1 MFRVIELAAEA
12 FPLSLA
18 GVITN
23 QLTPG
28 GRLGAVAANRH
39 SYDMV
44 AGFVKEMHDLASFKS
59 IFAMPTPGAT
69 MKRRTFITLFASVA
83 VWPLATRAQQAPK
96 RMLRVGA
103 LIGFAEHDPAT
114 QRRVAAFLKGLADL
128 GWTVDRN
135 IAIDFRYGAGDA
147 DKNRAFAKELVS
159 LNPDVIFVNSTSATA
174 AVQRETK
181 IIPVVFATVSDPVG
195 SGFVASLARPGG
207 NITGF
212 VNVEA
217 SIAGKWLAL
226 LKEVAPGIKR
236 AALMYNPTTA
246 TYFEYY
252 LKPFEAAA
260 EAFDMKSISIMV
272 RSAAEIEQAFATR
285 NRDDGIVLMSDP
297 FMTVNSALANEKAL
311 QFRIPVVS
319 GVSQSGSLISYAPDT
334 VDLFRRSA
342 AYVDS
347 ILRGASPADLPVQ
360 LPAKFELIINLKT
373 AKALS
378 LAVPQT
384 VLAEADE
391 VIE

>member
-1 MFRVIELAAEA
+1 
-12 FPLSLA
+12 
-18 GVITN
+18 
-23 QLTPG
+23 
-28 GRLGAVAANRH
+28 
-39 SYDMV
+39 
-44 AGFVKEMHDLASFKS
+44 
-59 IFAMPTPGAT
+59 
-69 MKRRTFITLFASVA
+69 MKRREFITLVGGVA
-83 VWPLATRAQQAPK
+83 ATWPLAARAQRAPK
-96 RMLRVGA
+96 RVLRVGA

-128 GWTVDRN
+128 GWTLDRN
-135 IAIDFRYGAGDA
+135 VAIDFRYGAGDA
-147 DKNRAFAKELVS
+147 DRNRAFAKELVS

-174 AVQRETK
+174 AVQRETT

-217 SIAGKWLAL
+217 SIAGKWLGL

-236 AALMYNPTTA
+236 AGLMYNPTTA

-260 EAFDMKSISIMV
+260 EAAGVKSTSLKV
-272 RSAAEIEQAFATR
+272 GNVVEIQQAFATR

-297 FMTVNSALANEKAL
+297 FLTVNSAFTNEKAL

-319 GVSQSGSLISYAPDT
+319 GVSHSGSLITYAPDT
-334 VDLFRRSA
+334 EDLFRRSA
-342 AYVDS
+342 SYVDR

-360 LPAKFELIINLKT
+360 LPTKFELIVNLNT
-373 AKALS
+373 AKALG
-378 LAVPQT
+378 LTVPQT
-384 VLAEADE
+384 LLAEADE

>member
-1 MFRVIELAAEA
+1 MKRREF
-12 FPLSLA
+12 
-18 GVITN
+18 IT
-23 QLTPG
+23 LVG
-28 GRLGAVAANRH
+28 GAVA
-39 SYDMV
+39 
-44 AGFVKEMHDLASFKS
+44 
-59 IFAMPTPGAT
+59 T
-69 MKRRTFITLFASVA
+69 
-83 VWPLATRAQQAPK
+83 WPLAARAQQAPK
-96 RMLRVGA
+96 RVLRVGA

-128 GWTVDRN
+128 GWTLDRN
-135 IAIDFRYGAGDA
+135 VAIDFRYGAGDA
-147 DKNRAFAKELVS
+147 DRNRAFAKELVS
-159 LNPDVIFVNSTSATA
+159 LNPDVIFVNSTSATT
-174 AVQRETK
+174 AVQRETT

-217 SIAGKWLAL
+217 SIAGKWLGL

-236 AALMYNPTTA
+236 AGLMYNPTTA

-260 EAFDMKSISIMV
+260 EAAGVKSTSLKV
-272 RSAAEIEQAFATR
+272 GNVVEIQQAFATR

-297 FMTVNSALANEKAL
+297 FLTVNSAFTNEKAL

-319 GVSQSGSLISYAPDT
+319 GVSQSGSLITYAPDT
-334 VDLFRRSA
+334 EDLFRRSA
-342 AYVDS
+342 SYVDR

-360 LPAKFELIINLKT
+360 LPTKFELIVNLNT
-373 AKALS
+373 AKALG
-378 LAVPQT
+378 LTVPQT
-384 VLAEADE
+384 LLAEADE

>member
-1 MFRVIELAAEA
+1 M
-12 FPLSLA
+12 
-18 GVITN
+18 
-23 QLTPG
+23 
-28 GRLGAVAANRH
+28 
-39 SYDMV
+39 
-44 AGFVKEMHDLASFKS
+44 
-59 IFAMPTPGAT
+59 
-69 MKRRTFITLFASVA
+69 RRREFITLLGGTVA
-83 VWPLATRAQQAPK
+83 TWPLAARAQQAPK

-114 QRRVAAFLKGLADL
+114 QRRVAAFLKRFAEL

-135 IAIDFRYGAGDA
+135 VAIDVRYGAGDA
-147 DKNRAFAKELVS
+147 GKNRAFAKELVN

-174 AVQRETK
+174 AVQRETTV
-181 IIPVVFATVSDPVG
+181 IPVVFATVSDPVG

-217 SIAGKWLAL
+217 SIAGKWLGL

-260 EAFDMKSISIMV
+260 EVFDVKSISLRV
-272 RSAAEIEQAFATR
+272 GSVAEIEQAFATR
-285 NRDDGIVLMSDP
+285 NRDDDGIVLMSDP
-297 FMTVNSALANEKAL
+297 FLTVNSAFANEKAL

-319 GVSQSGSLISYAPDT
+319 GISQSGSLISYAPDT

-342 AYVDS
+342 TYVDR

-360 LPAKFELIINLKT
+360 LPTKFELVVNLKT
-373 AKALS
+373 AIALG
-378 LAVPQT
+378 LTVPQT
-384 VLAEADE
+384 LLAEADE

>member
-1 MFRVIELAAEA
+1 
-12 FPLSLA
+12 
-18 GVITN
+18 
-23 QLTPG
+23 
-28 GRLGAVAANRH
+28 
-39 SYDMV
+39 
-44 AGFVKEMHDLASFKS
+44 
-59 IFAMPTPGAT
+59 
-69 MKRRTFITLFASVA
+69 
-83 VWPLATRAQQAPK
+83 
-96 RMLRVGA
+96 MLRVGA

-114 QRRVAAFLKGLADL
+114 QRRVAAFLKRLADL
-128 GWTVDRN
+128 GWTLDRN
-135 IAIDFRYGAGDA
+135 VAIDFRYGAGDA

-174 AVQRETK
+174 AVQRETT

-217 SIAGKWLAL
+217 SIAGKWLGL

-236 AALMYNPTTA
+236 AGLMYNPTTA

-260 EAFDMKSISIMV
+260 EAAGVKSTSLKV
-272 RSAAEIEQAFATR
+272 GNVVEIQQAFATR

-297 FMTVNSALANEKAL
+297 FLTVNSAFTNEKAL

-319 GVSQSGSLISYAPDT
+319 GVSQSGSLITYAPDT
-334 VDLFRRSA
+334 EDLFRRSA
-342 AYVDS
+342 SYVDR

-360 LPAKFELIINLKT
+360 LPTKFELIVNLNT
-373 AKALS
+373 AKALG
-378 LAVPQT
+378 LTVPQT
-384 VLAEADE
+384 LLAEADE

>member
-1 MFRVIELAAEA
+1 MA
-12 FPLSLA
+12 
-18 GVITN
+18 
-23 QLTPG
+23 
-28 GRLGAVAANRH
+28 
-39 SYDMV
+39 
-44 AGFVKEMHDLASFKS
+44 
-59 IFAMPTPGAT
+59 
-69 MKRRTFITLFASVA
+69 MKRREFITLVGGAA
-83 VWPLATRAQQAPK
+83 ATWPLAARAQQAPK

-114 QRRVAAFLKGLADL
+114 QRRVAAFLKGLAAL
-128 GWTVDRN
+128 GWTLDRN
-135 IAIDFRYGAGDA
+135 VAIDFRYGAGDA
-147 DKNRAFAKELVS
+147 DRNRAFAKELVS

-174 AVQRETK
+174 AVQRETT

-217 SIAGKWLAL
+217 SIAGKWLGL

-236 AALMYNPTTA
+236 AGLMYNPTTA

-260 EAFDMKSISIMV
+260 EAAGVKSTSLKV
-272 RSAAEIEQAFATR
+272 GNVVEIQQAFATR

-297 FMTVNSALANEKAL
+297 FLTVNSAFTNEMAL
-311 QFRIPVVS
+311 QFRVPVVS
-319 GVSQSGSLISYAPDT
+319 GVSQSGSLITYAPDT
-334 VDLFRRSA
+334 EDLFRRSA
-342 AYVDS
+342 SYVDR

-360 LPAKFELIINLKT
+360 LPTKFELIINLKT
-373 AKALS
+373 AKALE
-378 LAVPQT
+378 LTVPQT
-384 VLAEADE
+384 LLAEADE

>member
-1 MFRVIELAAEA
+1 MRRRDFVTLICGTAASW
-12 FPLSLA
+12 SLTA
-18 GVITN
+18 
-23 QLTPG
+23 
-28 GRLGAVAANRH
+28 H
-39 SYDMV
+39 
-44 AGFVKEMHDLASFKS
+44 
-59 IFAMPTPGAT
+59 
-69 MKRRTFITLFASVA
+69 
-83 VWPLATRAQQAPK
+83 AQQVPK

-103 LIGFAEHDPAT
+103 LIGFAEDDPAT
-114 QRRVAAFLKGLADL
+114 QRRVAAFLKRLADF
-128 GWTVDRN
+128 GWTLDRN
-135 IAIDFRYGAGDA
+135 VAIDFRYGAGDA

-174 AVQRETK
+174 AVQRETT

-217 SIAGKWLAL
+217 SIAGKWLGL

-236 AALMYNPTTA
+236 AGLMYNPTTA

-260 EAFDMKSISIMV
+260 EAASVKSTSLTV
-272 RSAAEIEQAFATR
+272 GNVVEIQQAFATR

-297 FMTVNSALANEKAL
+297 FLTVNSAFTNEKAL
-311 QFRIPVVS
+311 QFRVPVVS
-319 GVSQSGSLISYAPDT
+319 GVSQSGSLITYAPDT
-334 VDLFRRSA
+334 EDLFRRSA
-342 AYVDS
+342 SYVDR

-360 LPAKFELIINLKT
+360 LPTKFELIINLKT
-373 AKALS
+373 AKALG
-378 LAVPQT
+378 LTVPLT
-384 VLAEADE
+384 LLAEADE

>member
-1 MFRVIELAAEA
+1 MRRRDFVTLICGTAASW
-12 FPLSLA
+12 SLTA
-18 GVITN
+18 
-23 QLTPG
+23 
-28 GRLGAVAANRH
+28 H
-39 SYDMV
+39 
-44 AGFVKEMHDLASFKS
+44 
-59 IFAMPTPGAT
+59 
-69 MKRRTFITLFASVA
+69 
-83 VWPLATRAQQAPK
+83 AQQVPK

-103 LIGFAEHDPAT
+103 LIGFAEDDPAT
-114 QRRVAAFLKGLADL
+114 QRRVAAFLKRLADL
-128 GWTVDRN
+128 GWTLDRN
-135 IAIDFRYGAGDA
+135 VAIDFRYGAGDA

-174 AVQRETK
+174 AVQRETT

-217 SIAGKWLAL
+217 SIAGKWLGL

-236 AALMYNPTTA
+236 AGLMYNPTTA

-260 EAFDMKSISIMV
+260 EAAGVKSTSLTV
-272 RSAAEIEQAFATR
+272 GNVVEIQQAFATR

-297 FMTVNSALANEKAL
+297 FLTVNSAFTNEKAL
-311 QFRIPVVS
+311 QFRVPVVS
-319 GVSQSGSLISYAPDT
+319 GTSHSGSLITYAPDT
-334 VDLFRRSA
+334 EDLFRRSA
-342 AYVDS
+342 SYVDR

-360 LPAKFELIINLKT
+360 LPTKFELIINLKT
-373 AKALS
+373 AKALG
-378 LAVPQT
+378 LTVPLT
-384 VLAEADE
+384 LLAEADE